1 MKTPTPA
8 IVSLHEARPLPRW
21 VLWLLGLL
29 YVVPG
34 FVGRDPWRN
43 ADLADFGAMRQL
55 AAHPEQWLQP
65 QLLGEAAQSA
75 GWLPFW
81 LGALA
86 IHALP
91 WLAADQAAQLPFMAL
106 LALTLICTWY
116 AMFHLARLPGAQPL
130 AFAFGGEAHPIDYAR
145 AMADAALLALIACLG
160 LALLG
165 HQSSVD
171 AARLAFVALALFA
184 LARSL
189 HLGTQGAASTLGLW
203 ALAMLGLA
211 LSGAPGIAL
220 LLLAASELVRRLAPA
235 AAPIHA
241 TGPEGS
247 SPSRSRHALSPAL
260 LRWGFAALT
269 LAAAALAYALACAM
283 AGPALWPNPQAL
295 LQHWQTAAAWE
306 SLLRLLL
313 WFTWPASLLAAW
325 ALWKWHRQ
333 WRSAHILLPLLCLLG
348 LLLATFAH
356 RGSDRLLLLALPA
369 LALLAAFALPTLR
382 RGVAGLFDWF
392 AVLFYS
398 GVALLIWI
406 MWLAMSTG
414 TPARPAAN
422 VAKLLPNFDPTF
434 DLVLFLPALLLTLA
448 WLGVIAWRGSH
459 PRPAV
464 WKSLVLSAG
473 GITLCWFLALTLWL
487 PVLNHGM
494 GLAPISQRVAAL
506 TPPGGCVLVH
516 GLAHEEIA
524 ALQFH
529 GGLQVRH
536 LTSPD
541 ASACTR
547 LIVASAD
554 HAALA
559 QQLDPGP
566 WRLLRA
572 EPRLRPNRDVW
583 LVFERYPAGAPR

>member
-43 ADLADFGAMRQL
+43 ADLADFGVMRQL

-75 GWLPFW
+75 GWLPYW

-91 WLAADQAAQLPFMAL
+91 WLAADQAVQLPFMAL

-189 HLGTQGAASTLGLW
+189 HLGSQGAPATLGLW
-203 ALAMLGLA
+203 ALAVLGLA
-211 LSGAPGIAL
+211 LSGTPGIAL
-220 LLLAASELVRRLAPA
+220 LLLAASELVRRMAHPA
-235 AAPIHA
+235 AAPIPASWPGHG
-241 TGPEGS
+241 TPHTNPHTHS
-247 SPSRSRHALSPAL
+247 LAL
-260 LRWGFAALT
+260 LRWGLAVLAV
-269 LAAAALAYALACAM
+269 AAAALAYAM
-283 AGPALWPNPQAL
+283 AGPALWLKPHPL
-295 LQHWQTAAAWE
+295 LQHWQTASAWE
-306 SLLRLLL
+306 SLLRLLF
-313 WFTWPASLLAAW
+313 WFTWPSALLAAW

-356 RGSDRLLLLALPA
+356 RGSDRHLLLALPA
-369 LALLAAFALPTLR
+369 LALLAAFALPTFR
-382 RGVAGLFDWF
+382 RTVAALFDWF

-398 GVALLIWI
+398 GIALLIWL
-406 MWLAMSTG
+406 MWLAMTTG

-422 VAKLLPNFDPTF
+422 VAKLLPNFDPAF
-434 DLVLFLPALLLTLA
+434 EPALVLPALLLTLA
-448 WLGVIAWRGSH
+448 WMGVIAWRGAH

-487 PVLNHGM
+487 PVLNHGL

-506 TPPGGCVLVH
+506 TPAGDCVLVH

-529 GGLQVRH
+529 GGLQVRR
-536 LTSPD
+536 LTSPG
-541 ASACTR
+541 ANAAPCTR
-547 LIVASAD
+547 LIVSSAD

-559 QQLDPGP
+559 QQLDPST
-566 WRLLRA
+566 WRLLSL
-572 EPRLRPNRDVW
+572 EPRLRANRDVW
-583 LVFERYPAGAPR
+583 LVFQRYPAEPLR